1 MRKLVLDESKA
12 TLREE
17 ELPAVEIAGPIQV
30 EEQPVEEVP
39 AEVEANAYKTLITNL
54 IQKEWDSINEIN
66 SVVATLV
73 GTEYEE
79 ISNILTSIADE
90 KTVQIGMLTKA
101 SELIDDS
108 DATLMNSGIEK
119 AEEIISEPASTDLE

>member
-39 AEVEANAYKTLITNL
+39 QEVEVNAYKTLITNL

>member
-79 ISNILTSIADE
+79 ISNILSSIVDE

-101 SELIDDS
+101 SELIDNS
-108 DATLMNSGIEK
+108 DATLMNTGIEK
-119 AEEIISEPASTDLE
+119 AEEIISEPATQDLE